1 MNDGIGKIRARLR
14 NWGDYLVYMAD
25 HGPDKARCT
34 SIESKHIPDADDIWE
49 PPKLYATP
57 NVADA
62 EQIEATLKRLF
73 EQGTLGVMDRYCL
86 AVRWGGYAAVF
97 RVKRVGDQAMQKLA
111 DNAELELYE
120 ALKKSA

>member
-1 MNDGIGKIRARLR
+1 MQDGIGKLRQRLR

-25 HGPDKARCT
+25 HGPDHARCT
-34 SIESKHIPDADDIWE
+34 SIESRHIPDAADIWD

-57 NVADA
+57 NVSDA
-62 EQIEATLKRLF
+62 EHIEATLKRLF

-97 RVKRVGDQAMQKLA
+97 RVRRVGDRAMEKLA
-111 DNAELELYE
+111 DNAEIELYE
-120 ALKKSA
+120 ALRKSA